1 MYRLPSP
8 VEPFAFAGERY
19 YVKRDD
25 LIHPLYS
32 GNKFR
37 KLHAFFHLPSE
48 RIERVYSYGGIQ
60 SNAMLSIAA
69 LCAEK
74 GWTFDY
80 TAKTVPGHLRRHPM
94 GNFQQALQLD
104 MQLTEVHP
112 MQYDAAVKA
121 LQSRFIM
128 PSESSLL
135 IPQGG
140 ANTLAHQG
148 IAVLAEEIRA
158 WKTGEGIGLLTV
170 VTPSGTGTTA
180 GYLAAA
186 LPECR
191 IVTVAAVGDPAYL
204 QEQIGRLMPL
214 PENLTILPTPYR
226 FGRLHDAL
234 LKTYHALKDGG
245 IEFDLLYAPVMWLAL
260 ADYRK
265 EIDGEVLYVHSG
277 GVGGNETML
286 ARYHRQVSSGSA
298 H

>member
-1 MYRLPSP
+1 VYRLPTP

-37 KLHAFFHLPSE
+37 KLHAFFQLPSE
-48 RIERVYSYGGIQ
+48 RIERVCSFGGIQ

-80 TAKTVPGHLRRHPM
+80 TAKTVPEHLRRHPM
-94 GNFQQALQLD
+94 GNFQQALELG
-104 MQLTEVHP
+104 MRLTEVHS

-121 LQSRFIM
+121 LQSRCAL
-128 PSESSLL
+128 SSDRSLL

-140 ANTLAHQG
+140 ASTLAHQG

-158 WKTGEGIGLLTV
+158 WKTMEGVNRLTV
-170 VTPSGTGTTA
+170 ITPSGTGTTA
-180 GYLAAA
+180 GYLATA

-191 IVTVAAVGDPAYL
+191 IVTVAAVADPAYL
-204 QEQIGRLMPL
+204 HEQIGRLMPL
-214 PENLTILPTPYR
+214 PENLTILPTRYR
-226 FGRLHDAL
+226 FGRLNDAL
-234 LKTYHALKDGG
+234 LKTYHALHDGG

-260 ADYRK
+260 KDYRK

-277 GVGGNETML
+277 GIGGNETML
-286 ARYHRQVSSGSA
+286 ARYHRLVSSDSV